1 MTRILIDGGYL
12 IPMSKPYEV
21 ITDGILA
28 IQNDRIVYAGPR
40 AGFDTRAFDADLTIA
55 AKGRAVLPGLVNTHI
70 HLIGAYL
77 KGLTEDVSGQ
87 LSAGLWKR
95 AVPIAF
101 KHVHDEDWY
110 AGCLTHAM
118 EMLCTGTT
126 TIVSQFLKEE
136 LAMPAVRDLGIRAV
150 MSQEIFEVDPTRLN
164 ASVMERPMQPGKLE
178 EGLDLSRKLY
188 ADWHGRENGRIT
200 TRISPAGPGF
210 TSRDGLV
217 ACKELADELGLGLNV
232 HVAEVPGETEFVLA
246 QYGKRPIQFR
256 DELGLMSERTIA
268 IHTVFLSD
276 DDIAA
281 VAHTGTHLSH
291 TSYHVAKRGYFPPME
306 KVYAAGCNVTWGSDW
321 CSNDLWKFM
330 NAGILIPRARSGD
343 AKMLDGWRALHM
355 ATMGGARAVGMEAEI
370 GSLEVGKKADV
381 ILVDLDTPW
390 CRPVRAENLP
400 SNLVYNATGSD
411 VTDVIVDGRV
421 VVREKK
427 VLTVDAPAVLR
438 ETQERAERIWA
449 RADRVFES

>member
-1 MTRILIDGGYL
+1 MSKILVDGGYL
-12 IPMSKPYEV
+12 IPMDKPYAV
-21 ITDGILA
+21 ISDGVVA
-28 IQNDRIVYAGPR
+28 IDGNRIVYAGVR
-40 AGFDTRAFDADLTIA
+40 SGFDAHSFAADQTIP
-55 AKGRAVLPGLVNTHI
+55 AKGRAVLPGLINTHI

-101 KHVHDEDWY
+101 THVHDEDWY

-126 TIVSQFLKEE
+126 TIVSQFVKEH

-150 MSQEIFEVDPTRLN
+150 MSQEIFEVDATKLS
-164 ASVMERPMQPGKLE
+164 ASVMDRPMRKDWLE
-178 EGLDLSRKLY
+178 KGLEDSRRLH
-188 ADWHGRENGRIT
+188 ADWHGKENGRIT

-210 TSRDGLV
+210 TSREGLV
-217 ACKELADELGLGLNV
+217 ASAELADELDLGINV
-232 HVAEVPGETEFVLA
+232 HVAEVPGETEFVMK
-246 QYGKRPIQFR
+246 QYGKRPIRFL
-256 DELGLMSERTIA
+256 DELGLLSERTIG

-276 DDIAA
+276 EDIAT
-281 VAHTGTHLSH
+281 VARTGMHISH

-330 NAGILIPRARSGD
+330 NMGILLPRARSGD
-343 AKMLDGWRALHM
+343 ARMLDGWRALHM
-355 ATMGGARAVGMEAEI
+355 ATMGGARSIGMEKEI
-370 GSLEVGKKADV
+370 GSLEAGKKADI

-411 VTDVIVDGRV
+411 VTDVIVDGRI

-427 VLTVDAPAVLR
+427 VTTVDAPAVLK

-449 RADRVFES
+449 RADAVFA

>member
-1 MTRILIDGGYL
+1 MSRTLIDGGYL
-12 IPMSKPYEV
+12 IPMSRPYEV
-21 ITDGILA
+21 VADGVVA
-28 IQNDRIVYAGPR
+28 IRDDRIVHAGPR
-40 AGFDTRAFDADLTIA
+40 AGFDARAFEADTTIN
-55 AKGRAVLPGLVNTHI
+55 AKGRAVLPGFVNTHI

-77 KGLTEDVSGQ
+77 KGLTEDVSGA

-126 TIVSQFLKEE
+126 TIVSQFLKED

-150 MSQEIFEVDPTRLN
+150 MSQEIFEVDALKLN
-164 ASVMERPMQPGKLE
+164 ASVMERPMRPGKLE
-178 EGLDLSRKLY
+178 EGLELSRKLH
-188 ADWHGRENGRIT
+188 ADWHGKENGRIT

-217 ACKELADELGLGLNV
+217 ACRDLADELGLGLNV
-232 HVAEVPGETEFVLA
+232 HVAEVPGETEFVM
-246 QYGKRPIQFR
+246 QRYGKRPIQFL
-256 DELGLMSERTIA
+256 DELGLLSKRTIG

-276 DDIAA
+276 EDIATIA
-281 VAHTGTHLSH
+281 RTGMHISH

-306 KVYAAGCNVTWGSDW
+306 KVYAAGCSVTWGTDW

-330 NAGILIPRARSGD
+330 NMGILLPRARSGD
-343 AKMLDGWRALHM
+343 ARTLDGWRALHM
-355 ATMGGARAVGMEAEI
+355 ATMGGARSIGMEKDI
-370 GSLEVGKKADV
+370 GSLEAGKKADI

-411 VTDVIVDGRV
+411 VTDVIVDGRI
-421 VVREKK
+421 VVRDKK
-427 VLTVDAPAVLR
+427 VLTVDAAAVLK

-449 RADRVFES
+449 RADAVFDA

>member
-1 MTRILIDGGYL
+1 MPRTLIDGGYL
-12 IPMSKPYEV
+12 IPMGKPYEV
-21 ITDGILA
+21 IPDGVLA
-28 IQNDRIVYAGPR
+28 IQDDRIVHAGPR
-40 AGFDTRAFDADLTIA
+40 AGFDTRAFAADVTIA

-77 KGLTEDVSGQ
+77 KGLTEDVSGG

-101 KHVHDEDWY
+101 RHVKDEDWY

-126 TIVSQFLKEE
+126 TIASQFEKEH

-150 MSQEIFEVDPTRLN
+150 MSQEIFEVDPLRLN
-164 ASVMERPMQPGKLE
+164 AAVMERPMQPGKLE
-178 EGLDLSRKLY
+178 AGLEASRKLH
-188 ADWHGRENGRIT
+188 AEWHGRENGRIT

-217 ACKELADELGLGLNV
+217 ACAALADELSLGLNV

-246 QYGKRPIQFR
+246 QYGRRPIR
-256 DELGLMSERTIA
+256 LLDGLMGERTIA

-276 DDIAA
+276 DDIATLA
-281 VAHTGTHLSH
+281 RTGTHISH

-306 KVYAAGCNVTWGSDW
+306 KVYAAGCNVTWGTDW

-343 AKMLDGWRALHM
+343 ARMLDGWRALHM
-355 ATMGGARAVGMEAEI
+355 ATMGGARALGMEAEI
-370 GSLEVGKKADV
+370 GSLEAGKKADV
-381 ILVDLDTPW
+381 ILMDLDTPW
-390 CRPVRAENLP
+390 CRPVRSENLP

-411 VTDVIVDGRV
+411 VTDVIVDGRL
-421 VVREKK
+421 VVRDKR
-427 VLTVDAPAVLR
+427 VLTVDAPAVLE
-438 ETQERAERIWA
+438 ETQERADRIWA
-449 RADRVFES
+449 RADGVFGE

>member
-1 MTRILIDGGYL
+1 MSRTLIEGGYL
-12 IPMSKPYEV
+12 IPMDKPYAV
-21 ITDGILA
+21 VADGIVA
-28 IQNDRIVYAGPR
+28 IDGNRITYAGPR
-40 AGFDTRAFDADLTIA
+40 GGLDARAFAAAITIN
-55 AKGRAVLPGLVNTHI
+55 AKGRAVLPGLINTHI

-126 TIVSQFLKEE
+126 TIVSQFLKEH
-136 LAMPAVRDLGIRAV
+136 LAAPAMRDLGIRAV
-150 MSQEIFEVDPTRLN
+150 MSQEIFEVDALKLN
-164 ASVMERPMQPGKLE
+164 AAVMDRPMQPGKLE
-178 EGLDLSRKLY
+178 EGLELSRRLH

-210 TSRDGLV
+210 TSQEGLI
-217 ACKELADELGLGLNV
+217 ASAALADELGLGLNV
-232 HVAEVPGETEFVLA
+232 HVAEVPGETEFVL
-246 QYGKRPIQFR
+246 QRYGKRPIQFL
-256 DELGLMSERTIA
+256 DELGLLSERTIG
-268 IHTVFLSD
+268 IHTVFLND
-276 DDIAA
+276 DDIARIA
-281 VAHTGTHLSH
+281 RTGMHISH

-330 NAGILIPRARSGD
+330 NMGILHPRAHSGD
-343 AKMLDGWRALHM
+343 LTMLDGWRALHM
-355 ATMGGARAVGMEAEI
+355 ATMGGARSIGMDREI
-370 GSLEVGKKADV
+370 GSLEAGKKADI

-390 CRPVRAENLP
+390 CRPVRTDNLP

-411 VTDVIVDGRV
+411 VTDVIVDGRI

-427 VLTVDAPAVLR
+427 VTIVDAPAVLK

-449 RADRVFES
+449 RADAVFGG

>member
-1 MTRILIDGGYL
+1 MAKTLIDGGYL

-21 ITDGILA
+21 VSDGVVA
-28 IQNDRIVYAGPR
+28 IEDNRIVYAGPR
-40 AGFDTRAFDADLTIA
+40 SGLDTRTFNADTTISGN
-55 AKGRAVLPGLVNTHI
+55 GRAVLPGLVNTHI

-77 KGLTEDVSGQ
+77 KGLTEDVSGA

-126 TIVSQFLKEE
+126 TIVSQFLKED

-150 MSQEIFEVDPTRLN
+150 MSQEIFEVDALKLN
-164 ASVMERPMQPGKLE
+164 ASVMDRPMQPGKLE
-178 EGLDLSRKLY
+178 EGLELSRKLH
-188 ADWHGRENGRIT
+188 ADWHGKENGRIT

-210 TSRDGLV
+210 TSREGLI
-217 ACKELADELGLGLNV
+217 ACRELADELDLGLDV
-232 HVAEVPGETEFVLA
+232 HVAEVPGETEFVLGR
-246 QYGKRPIQFR
+246 YGKRPIPFL
-256 DELGLMSERTIA
+256 DELGLLSERTIA

-276 DDIAA
+276 DDIA
-281 VAHTGTHLSH
+281 VIDRTGTHISH

-343 AKMLDGWRALHM
+343 LAMLDGWRALHM
-355 ATMGGARAVGMEAEI
+355 ATMGGARAVGMEQDI
-370 GSLEVGKKADV
+370 GSLEAGKKADI

-390 CRPVRAENLP
+390 SRPVRAENLP
-400 SNLVYNATGSD
+400 SNLVYNSTGSD
-411 VTDVIVDGRV
+411 VTDVIVDGRII
-421 VVREKK
+421 VRAKK
-427 VLTVDAPAVLR
+427 VLTVDAPAVLK

-449 RADRVFES
+449 RADAVFGA